1 VIYISSPA
9 RPDHHG
15 GSLASSKRSKRL
27 STKKLL
33 ELPADLALDLAAL
46 CEAHYGAAATEIIR
60 RALRRFIDS
69 ELRGEPKV
77 RERFL
82 EARRQLGD
90 SKARGI
96 RLVDGGKPS

>member
-1 VIYISSPA
+1 MI
-9 RPDHHG
+9 G
-15 GSLASSKRSKRL
+15 GFLTSSKQSKRL

-33 ELPADLALDLAAL
+33 DLPPDLALDLAAF
-46 CEAHYGAAATEIIR
+46 CAAHYGAAATEILR
-60 RALRRFIDS
+60 RALRRFIDT

-90 SKARGI
+90 SSEKGI
-96 RLVDGGKPS
+96 RLVDGGKSS